1 MWSAYESHSLVGQNP
16 CGFDILL
23 FPEFTIEFLHI
34 VHSPVGTIIP
44 FTQITKK
51 RRILPINRPSYISV
65 FNGIVVDIIKMSVP
79 VALITNNVIP
89 ETVLPHSP
97 RGKSDSL
104 SEIGR
109 DRELHPSNDVGW
121 TLFSKVGKDME
132 VIRQN
137 NPRLSLRIPFALG
150 FFNRQ
155 QEQIDVVHAPRRSPL
170 SNMSKKASC
179 AGRKVSTKFRYFD
192 KISSG
197 NQMSKPQGF

>member
-1 MWSAYESHSLVGQNP
+1 LTFFYS
-16 CGFDILL
+16 
-23 FPEFTIEFLHI
+23 
-34 VHSPVGTIIP
+34 
-44 FTQITKK
+44 K
-51 RRILPINRPSYISV
+51 
-65 FNGIVVDIIKMSVP
+65 
-79 VALITNNVIP
+79 
-89 ETVLPHSP
+89 
-97 RGKSDSL
+97 
-104 SEIGR
+104 IGE

-121 TLFSKVGKDME
+121 ILISEVGKDME

-155 QEQIDVVHAPRRSPL
+155 QEQIDVVHEPRRSPL

-179 AGRKVSTKFRYFD
+179 AGRKVSTKFRHFD